1 MQNPILSKT
10 IAVALMGFMLLGLG
24 PQGVLAQSGAVKIEA
39 DIELDLF
46 HGRQSRSG
54 DRQIPPP
61 HVFLD
66 DHFSRAFPGDH
77 FTPRQQTMLETQG
90 IRTVGDFIA
99 ADTALIARVTDA
111 PQRSVNSWQREIKG
125 KLR

>member
-1 MQNPILSKT
+1 MPNIISSRT
-10 IAVALMGFMLLGLG
+10 IAVALTGCMLFGLG
-24 PQGVLAQSGAVKIEA
+24 AQGASAQSASRTIEP
-39 DIELDLF
+39 DHDLDLF

-66 DHFSRAFPGDH
+66 DHFSRAFPGSH
-77 FTPRQQTMLETQG
+77 FTPRQHAMLERQG
-90 IRTVGDFIA
+90 IRTIGDFIA
-99 ADTALIARVTDA
+99 ADAAVIARVTGA
-111 PQRSVNSWQREIKG
+111 PQRSVIGWQREISG

>member
-1 MQNPILSKT
+1 
-10 IAVALMGFMLLGLG
+10 MGCMLLGLG
-24 PQGVLAQSGAVKIEA
+24 PQRVLAQSGAVMIEA

-46 HGRQSRSG
+46 YGRQSRSG

-66 DHFSRAFPGDH
+66 DRFSRAFPGDH
-77 FTPRQQTMLETQG
+77 FTPRLQTMLEAQG
-90 IRTVGDFIA
+90 IQTVGDFIA

-111 PQRSVNSWQREIKG
+111 QQPSVTSWQREIEG
-125 KLR
+125 RLP